1 MTERRSITPELFE
14 SFLAFETEHQLFSY
28 SVKGHP
34 FWDYVRYYVM
44 SCIINFR
51 PDHVRRRTVR
61 YRDAAKDLPATL
73 AYFASIPFRGR
84 GPYDLMFFDL
94 PRTSLLNGKCVN
106 VLTFP
111 IVEHLHPRF
120 RILVINPSEL
130 YEDIE
135 KEYPVDVIRSRPYRY
150 LDKAKSFWTQYS
162 RADLSVFNEIRLKV
176 KARFGADIDMVADA
190 RRLYSFQLQEYRRY
204 LRLFGCYSPKAV
216 IYADNGYMKP
226 VIEAARA
233 LKIPTIELQHSLLP
247 SMSVYC
253 NYQECPPYPKT
264 VLADYL
270 FTYGDYWN
278 NRLRAPV
285 RPISVGYPFLELKV
299 KQSSHLDR
307 PRSERKNII
316 IAAGSYSKEEFIR
329 VALQLAD
336 LVPDYN
342 ILYKLKPEHS
352 RNWQDHFPQEL
363 LEKRNVKILDDNAWS
378 IYDYLPIC
386 SCQIGTNSGALYEG
400 LYFGLTTFVLK
411 TGWYEEMKPLYD
423 GGYAFLVSSAEEIGD
438 RIRRHMKPPNHI
450 EKESLF
456 KSNSLENME
465 RAITDIV
472 THRVPINHE

>member
-1 MTERRSITPELFE
+1 MTERRAITPELFE
-14 SFLAFETEHQLFSY
+14 SFLGFETEHQLFSH

-44 SCIINFR
+44 ERILNSQ
-51 PDHVRRRTVR
+51 PDHVRRKTVR
-61 YRDAAKDLPATL
+61 YRDTAADLISSL
-73 AYFASIPFRGR
+73 GYMASIPSRGK
-84 GPYDLMFFDL
+84 GPYDLIFFDL

-111 IVEHLHPRF
+111 IVEHLHSKF
-120 RILVINPSEL
+120 RILVINPSEM
-130 YEDIE
+130 YEAVE
-135 KEYPVDVIRSRPYRY
+135 KDYPVDVIRSRPYRY
-150 LDKAKSFWTQYS
+150 LDKAKSLWTHYS
-162 RADLSVFNEIRLKV
+162 RADLAVFDGIRLKV
-176 KARFGADIDMVADA
+176 KAQFGADIDMVAAA
-190 RRLYSFQLQEYRRY
+190 RRLYSFQLQEHRRY
-204 LRLFGCYSPKAV
+204 LRLFGCHSPKAV
-216 IYADNGYMKP
+216 IYPDNGHRKP
-226 VIEAARA
+226 AIEAARA

-253 NYQECPPYPKT
+253 NYQECPAYPRT
-264 VLADYL
+264 AIADYL

-299 KQSSHLDR
+299 KYSAHLDR
-307 PRSERKNII
+307 PQEKKNII
-316 IAAGSYSKEEFIR
+316 IAAGSYSKEEFVR

-336 LVPDYN
+336 LLPDYN
-342 ILYKLKPEHS
+342 ILYKLKPAHS
-352 RNWQDHFPQEL
+352 RSWETRFPQEL
-363 LEKRNVKILDDNAWS
+363 LDKPNVKILDDNTWS

-386 SCQIGTNSGALYEG
+386 AYQIGTNSSALYEG

-438 RIRRHMKPPNHI
+438 KIRRHMKPPNHI

-472 THRVPINHE
+472 THRVPMNHE